1 MAYSFPYLSLVT
13 DLVGVVCKVNHSSMA
28 DARQPTAELPSRTGR
43 GRWHRSILMP
53 DSFFRRWSIL
63 IYQGVG

>member
-28 DARQPTAELPSRTGR
+28 DARQPTAEL
-43 GRWHRSILMP
+43 LP
-53 DSFFRRWSIL
+53 DRPGKGGIVVF
-63 IYQGVG
+63 